1 MIPFVHIGTKRSF
14 TEKDRFVPKELF
26 VLNCVEVEQNV
37 PITIGT
43 I

>member
-1 MIPFVHIGTKRSF
+1 MIPFVRIGTKRF
-14 TEKDRFVPKELF
+14 FNEKDRFVPKELF